1 MFDSVI
7 VRETSSMEREN
18 VMAGELVLALDLGT
32 TSAKAVIF
40 EQNGKLVAEAERMV
54 TSHYP
59 EPSWVEQDPIE
70 IERSAVGAIRD
81 VIAEAKIDP
90 SELLTV
96 SFSAAMH
103 SLICVDENIE
113 PLSRAIIWADGR
125 SSQQAKELKQANGY
139 DIYTRTGLPNHP
151 MSPLAN
157 LLWMKEND
165 FGPYQE
171 AAYFISAKE
180 YVIYKW
186 FGRRL
191 IDYAMA
197 SATGLFNMNTFDW
210 DEETLKLAGI
220 EEKQLSEI
228 VPPTEILTGID
239 QGIAEEMGISS
250 EMPFVIGSA
259 DGQLANLG
267 SGAISPGEV
276 AISAGTSGAI
286 RQMIAGF
293 ETSAN
298 QETFCYA
305 FTRDLSIIG
314 GPTNNGGIALQWL
327 KELIEYEGS
336 FDELTAEAEKVEQG
350 ADGLLFFPYI
360 NGERAPLWN
369 QEAKGNFFGLSI
381 THKKEHLVRAV
392 LEGITYNLYHI
403 GQALERQAGEPEKIF
418 VNGGLARSPLWVQML
433 ADVFGKD
440 VYLSESHHSAAW
452 GAAWTALVAL
462 GKVESYEEIKKNI
475 PIEAVIKPDQQRHEK
490 YVEIFTKY
498 EQIIA
503 DLAKYF

>member
-1 MFDSVI
+1 MS
-7 VRETSSMEREN
+7 R
-18 VMAGELVLALDLGT
+18 ELVIALDIGT

-40 EQNGKLVAEAERMV
+40 ELNGKLVAEAERMI

-59 EPSWVEQDPIE
+59 HPGWVEQDPVE
-70 IERSAVGAIRD
+70 MERSSVGAIKD
-81 VIAEAKIDP
+81 VINKANIKSE
-90 SELLTV
+90 ELLTLGI
-96 SFSAAMH
+96 SCAMH
-103 SLICVDENIE
+103 SLICVDTNYE
-113 PLSRAIIWADGR
+113 PLSQAIIWADGR
-125 SSQQAKELKQANGY
+125 SNLQAKALKKANG
-139 DIYTRTGLPNHP
+139 DEIYAKTGLPNHP
-151 MSPLAN
+151 MSPFSK
-157 LLWMKEND
+157 LLWMKETA
-165 FGPYQE
+165 FESYQQ
-171 AAYFISAKE
+171 ATYFMSAKE
-180 YVIYKW
+180 YIIQKW

-191 IDYAMA
+191 IDYSMA
-197 SATGLFNMNTFDW
+197 SATGLFNMKTFDW
-210 DEETLKLAGI
+210 DEQALALAGVDN
-220 EEKQLSEI
+220 KQLSEI

-239 QGIAEEMGISS
+239 KAIANEMGISS
-250 EMPFVIGSA
+250 DMPFVIGSA

-286 RQMIAGF
+286 RQMITGF
-293 ETSAN
+293 QVSEQ

-336 FDELTAEAEKVEQG
+336 FEELTAEAEQVSPG
-350 ADGLLFFPYI
+350 AEGLLFLPYI

-403 GQALERQAGEPEKIF
+403 GKALERQAGEPEKIF

-433 ADVFGKD
+433 ADVFGKE

-452 GAAWTALVAL
+452 GAAWTALVAIE
-462 GKVESYEEIKKNI
+462 KVDSFEDIRKNI
-475 PIEAVIKPDQQRHEK
+475 PIEAIIKPNQQNHNVYAEAFKK
-490 YVEIFTKY
+490 YVNISR
-498 EQIIA
+498 

>member
-1 MFDSVI
+1 MS
-7 VRETSSMEREN
+7 
-18 VMAGELVLALDLGT
+18 GELILALDLGT

-40 EQNGKLVAEAERMV
+40 EQNGKLVAEAEKMV

-59 EPSWVEQDPIE
+59 ELGWVEQDPVE
-70 IERSAVGAIRD
+70 IERSAVGAIRE
-81 VIAEAKIDP
+81 VITQAKID
-90 SELLTV
+90 STELLTV

-103 SLICVDENIE
+103 SLICVAENFE
-113 PLSRAIIWADGR
+113 PLSRAIIWSDGR
-125 SSQQAKELKQANGY
+125 SNQQAKELKQTNGY
-139 DIYTRTGLPNHP
+139 EIYARTGLPNHP
-151 MSPLAN
+151 MSPFSN
-157 LLWMKEND
+157 LLWMKETD

-171 AAYFISAKE
+171 ATYFISAKE

-210 DEETLKLAGI
+210 DEEALALAGI
-220 EEKQLSEI
+220 DGKQLSEI
-228 VPPTEILTGID
+228 VPPTEMLTNID
-239 QGIAEEMGISS
+239 QAVAEEMGISS
-250 EMPFVIGSA
+250 ETPFVIGSA

-286 RQMIAGF
+286 RQMISGF
-293 ETSAN
+293 ETSEQ

-305 FTRDLSIIG
+305 FTRELSIIG

-336 FDELTAEAEKVEQG
+336 FDELTKEAEKVEQG
-350 ADGLLFFPYI
+350 AEGLLFFPYI

-433 ADVFGKD
+433 ADVFGKE

-462 GKVESYEEIKKNI
+462 GKVDSYEEIKKNI
-475 PIEAVIKPDQQRHEK
+475 PIEAIIQPDQQRHEK
-490 YVEIFTKY
+490 YVEIFAKY
-498 EQIIA
+498 EQIA
-503 DLAKYF
+503 TDLAKHF

>member
-1 MFDSVI
+1 MLVSLMLFQSLIVI
-7 VRETSSMEREN
+7 IAEN
-18 VMAGELVLALDLGT
+18 VILALDLGT

-40 EQNGKLVAEAERMV
+40 EQNGKIVAEAERMV

-59 EPSWVEQDPIE
+59 KPGWVEQDPDE
-70 IERSAVGAIRD
+70 IERSAVEAIHD
-81 VIAEAKIDP
+81 VITKSKVDSGQI
-90 SELLTV
+90 LTV

-103 SLICVDENIE
+103 SLICVDENFK

-125 SSQQAKELKQANGY
+125 SSQQAKKLKQTNGY
-139 DIYTRTGLPNHP
+139 EIYKRTGLPNHP

-157 LLWMKEND
+157 LIWMKEND
-165 FGPYQE
+165 FAPYKE

-197 SATGLFNMNTFDW
+197 SATGLFNMNTFAW
-210 DEETLKLAGI
+210 DGEALAIAGI
-220 EEKQLSEI
+220 EAKQLSEI

-239 QGIAEEMGISS
+239 QVIADEMGVSS
-250 EMPFVIGSA
+250 ELPFVIGSA

-286 RQMIAGF
+286 RQMISGF
-293 ETSAN
+293 ETSEQ

-327 KELIEYEGS
+327 KELIEYKGS
-336 FDELTAEAEKVEQG
+336 FDELTAEAEKVAQG
-350 ADGLLFFPYI
+350 AEGLLFFPYI

-369 QEAKGNFFGLSI
+369 QEARGNFFGLSI

-403 GQALERQAGEPEKIF
+403 GQALERQAGELEKIF
-418 VNGGLARSPLWVQML
+418 VNGGLAQSPLWVQML

-440 VYLSESHHSAAW
+440 VYLSESHHSASW
-452 GAAWTALVAL
+452 GAAWTGLVAH
-462 GKVESYEEIKKNI
+462 GDVDSYQASKKHI
-475 PIEAVIKPDQQRHEK
+475 PIEAVIKPNQQRHEK
-490 YVEIFTKY
+490 YLEIFAKY
-498 EQIIA
+498 KNIAA
-503 DLAKYF
+503 DLAKHFK

>member
-1 MFDSVI
+1 MS
-7 VRETSSMEREN
+7 
-18 VMAGELVLALDLGT
+18 GKLVLALDLGT

-59 EPSWVEQDPIE
+59 EPGWVEQDPVE
-70 IERSAVGAIRD
+70 IERAAVGAVRD
-81 VIAEAKIDP
+81 VMDEAKIE
-90 SELLTV
+90 SEELLTI

-103 SLICVDENIE
+103 SLICVDENYR

-125 SSQQAKELKQANGY
+125 SSQQAKELKQGNGNE
-139 DIYTRTGLPNHP
+139 IYKRTGLPNHP
-151 MSPLAN
+151 MSPLSN
-157 LLWMKEND
+157 LIWMKEND
-165 FGPYQE
+165 FAPYNE

-197 SATGLFNMNTFDW
+197 SATGLFNMNTFAW
-210 DEETLKLAGI
+210 DEEALATAGI

-239 QGIAEEMGISS
+239 QTIAAEMGISS
-250 EMPFVIGSA
+250 ELPFVIGSA

-267 SGAISPGEV
+267 SGAISAGEV

-286 RQMIAGF
+286 RQMISGF
-293 ETSAN
+293 ETSEQ

-336 FDELTAEAEKVEQG
+336 IDELTAEAEKVAQG
-350 ADGLLFFPYI
+350 A
-360 NGERAPLWN
+360 ER
-369 QEAKGNFFGLSI
+369 
-381 THKKEHLVRAV
+381 
-392 LEGITYNLYHI
+392 
-403 GQALERQAGEPEKIF
+403 
-418 VNGGLARSPLWVQML
+418 
-433 ADVFGKD
+433 
-440 VYLSESHHSAAW
+440 
-452 GAAWTALVAL
+452 
-462 GKVESYEEIKKNI
+462 
-475 PIEAVIKPDQQRHEK
+475 
-490 YVEIFTKY
+490 
-498 EQIIA
+498 
-503 DLAKYF
+503 

>member
-1 MFDSVI
+1 
-7 VRETSSMEREN
+7 
-18 VMAGELVLALDLGT
+18 
-32 TSAKAVIF
+32 
-40 EQNGKLVAEAERMV
+40 
-54 TSHYP
+54 
-59 EPSWVEQDPIE
+59 
-70 IERSAVGAIRD
+70 
-81 VIAEAKIDP
+81 
-90 SELLTV
+90 
-96 SFSAAMH
+96 
-103 SLICVDENIE
+103 
-113 PLSRAIIWADGR
+113 
-125 SSQQAKELKQANGY
+125 
-139 DIYTRTGLPNHP
+139 
-151 MSPLAN
+151 
-157 LLWMKEND
+157 MKETD
-165 FGPYQE
+165 FAPYKE
-171 AAYFISAKE
+171 ATYFISAKE

-210 DEETLKLAGI
+210 DEEALAIAGI
-220 EEKQLSEI
+220 EAKQLSKI

-239 QGIAEEMGISS
+239 QTIADEMGISS

-286 RQMIAGF
+286 RQMISGF
-293 ETSAN
+293 ETSDQ

-336 FDELTAEAEKVEQG
+336 FDELTAEAEKVDQG

-369 QEAKGNFFGLSI
+369 QDAKGNFFGLSI

-392 LEGITYNLYHI
+392 LEGITFNLYHI

-452 GAAWTALVAL
+452 GAAWTGLVAL

-475 PIEAVIKPDQQRHEK
+475 PIEAIIQPDQQRHEK
-490 YVEIFTKY
+490 YVEIFAKY
-498 EQIIA
+498 QAIVA
-503 DLAKYF
+503 DLAQHF